1 MRISGVSSVLNA
13 AQSVAASRGFPA
25 FSPGAATG
33 ENLARMLPYEKSL
46 GRRSMKIMGF
56 CAAVIAIAATT
67 GFAGSDT
74 LHAQSY
80 PTRTVTLIVPSAAG
94 GGTDTIARLIGDQ
107 LAKQLGQ
114 SFVVENRTGGGM
126 LVGTT
131 AAAKA
136 APDGY
141 TLLVGL
147 TGNMS
152 VNPSLF
158 ANLPYDPLADFTPV
172 AMLAN
177 YPFLVVVNNDLPAKS
192 IKELIALLKSQA
204 GKIDYASAGN
214 GTGQHLAPELFK
226 MMTGTE
232 MGHVPYRGAQPAY
245 QDVISGRVPVFFDN
259 MSTAMSLAKG
269 GKVRALAV
277 TSKKRSALMPELPTV
292 DEAGV
297 PGYEY
302 YTWFGLW
309 APGRTP
315 RPIVEKLYAEVQ
327 KALADPTVQ
336 QRIADTAGEPSNM
349 ALAQIEPFVKAEIG
363 KWAEVV
369 KRAGIKVE

>member
-1 MRISGVSSVLNA
+1 MITPFRA
-13 AQSVAASRGFPA
+13 AVAAV
-25 FSPGAATG
+25 AA
-33 ENLARMLPYEKSL
+33 
-46 GRRSMKIMGF
+46 
-56 CAAVIAIAATT
+56 AIVYTAPDA
-67 GFAGSDT
+67 

-80 PTRTVTLIVPSAAG
+80 PARSVTLVVPSAAG

-107 LAKQLGQ
+107 LSKQLGQ
-114 SFVVENRTGGGM
+114 SFVVENRTGAGM

-131 AAAKA
+131 AVAKA

-147 TGNMS
+147 NGNMA

-158 ANLPYDPLADFTPV
+158 AKLPYDSIADFVPV
-172 AMLAN
+172 AMLAT
-177 YPFLVVVNNDLPAKS
+177 YPFLVVVNNDLPVKS
-192 IKELIALLKSQA
+192 IKELIAYLKSNP
-204 GKIDYASAGN
+204 GKVDYASAGN

-226 MMTGTE
+226 MMTGTQ
-232 MGHVPYRGAQPAY
+232 MAHIAYRGAQPAY

-269 GKVRALAV
+269 GKVRALAI
-277 TSKKRSALMPELPTV
+277 TSKKRSPLMPELPTI

-302 YTWFGLW
+302 HTWFGLW
-309 APGRTP
+309 APKGTP
-315 RPIVEKLYAEVQ
+315 QPIIDKLSAEIT
-327 KALADPTVQ
+327 KALADPTIR
-336 QRIADTAGEPSNM
+336 QRIAAGAGEPSAM
-349 ALAQIEPFVKAEIG
+349 ALKEIAPFMKAEIV

>member
-1 MRISGVSSVLNA
+1 
-13 AQSVAASRGFPA
+13 
-25 FSPGAATG
+25 
-33 ENLARMLPYEKSL
+33 
-46 GRRSMKIMGF
+46 MKITGLR
-56 CAAVIAIAATT
+56 AAVIAIAATS

-80 PTRTVTLIVPSAAG
+80 PARAVTLIVPSAAG

-126 LVGTT
+126 LVGTA

-192 IKELIALLKSQA
+192 IKELIALLKSQP

-277 TSKKRSALMPELPTV
+277 TSTTRSALMPELPTV

-297 PGYEY
+297 PGYAY

-309 APGRTP
+309 APKSTP
-315 RPIVEKLYAEVQ
+315 RPIVEKLHAEVQ

-336 QRIADTAGEPSNM
+336 QRIADTAGEPSGM
-349 ALAQIEPFVKAEIG
+349 ALAEITPFVKAEIA

>member
-1 MRISGVSSVLNA
+1 MANVILKKAAAAWTPRIRRDNVLIKK
-13 AQSVAASRGFPA
+13 FP
-25 FSPGAATG
+25 
-33 ENLARMLPYEKSL
+33 
-46 GRRSMKIMGF
+46 GRRQTMLTLFRTSL
-56 CAAVIAIAATT
+56 VAIAAAIGLT
-67 GFAGSDT
+67 APQV
-74 LHAQSY
+74 LHAQTY
-80 PTRTVTLIVPSAAG
+80 PTRPVTIIVPSAAG
-94 GGTDTIARLIGDQ
+94 GGTDTLARLIGDQ
-107 LAKQLGQ
+107 LSKQLGQ
-114 SFVVENRTGGGM
+114 GFVVENRTGGGM

-141 TLLVGL
+141 TLLAGL

-158 ANLPYDPLADFTPV
+158 AKLPYDPLADFTPV
-172 AMLAN
+172 SMLAD

-192 IKELIALLKSQA
+192 IKELIALAKSQP

-226 MMTGTE
+226 MMTGIQ
-232 MGHVPYRGAQPAY
+232 MGHIPYRGAQPAY

-269 GKVRALAV
+269 GKVRALAI
-277 TSKKRSALMPELPTV
+277 TSKKRSPLMPELPTV
-292 DEAGV
+292 DESGV

-302 YTWFGLW
+302 HTWFGFW
-309 APGRTP
+309 APKNTP
-315 RPIVEKLYAEVQ
+315 QPIVDKLNAEVK
-327 KALADPTVQ
+327 KALADPTVR
-336 QRIADTAGEPSNM
+336 QRIAATAGEPSTVERKDM
-349 ALAQIEPFVKAEIG
+349 DAFVKAEIK

-369 KRAGIKVE
+369 KRAGIKVQ

>member
-1 MRISGVSSVLNA
+1 MRLGALA
-13 AQSVAASRGFPA
+13 VA
-25 FSPGAATG
+25 
-33 ENLARMLPYEKSL
+33 
-46 GRRSMKIMGF
+46 
-56 CAAVIAIAATT
+56 IAITT
-67 GFAGSDT
+67 GLAPPDG

-80 PTRTVTLIVPSAAG
+80 PARTVTLIVPSAAG
-94 GGTDTIARLIGDQ
+94 GGTDTVARLIGDQ

-114 SFVVENRTGGGM
+114 GFVVENRTGGGM
-126 LVGTT
+126 LVGTA

-172 AMLAN
+172 GMLAN
-177 YPFLVVVNNDLPAKS
+177 YPFLVIVNNDLPARS
-192 IKELIALLKSQA
+192 IKELIALLKSQP

-214 GTGQHLAPELFK
+214 GTGQHLAAELFK

-297 PGYEY
+297 NGYEY

-309 APGRTP
+309 APQRTP
-315 RPIVEKLYAEVQ
+315 QPIVEKLYAEVQ
-327 KALADPTVQ
+327 KALANPTVQ

-349 ALAQIEPFVKAEIG
+349 ALAQIDPFVKGEIA

>member
-1 MRISGVSSVLNA
+1 MITPLRA
-13 AQSVAASRGFPA
+13 AVAAV
-25 FSPGAATG
+25 AATIG
-33 ENLARMLPYEKSL
+33 L
-46 GRRSMKIMGF
+46 
-56 CAAVIAIAATT
+56 T
-67 GFAGSDT
+67 GPDA
-74 LHAQSY
+74 LQAQSY
-80 PTRTVTLIVPSAAG
+80 PSRSVTLIVPSAAG

-107 LAKQLGQ
+107 LSKQLGQ
-114 SFVVENRTGGGM
+114 GFVVENRTGAGM

-152 VNPSLF
+152 VNSSLF
-158 ANLPYDPLADFTPV
+158 AKLPYDPLADFTPV

-192 IKELIALLKSQA
+192 IKELVALLKSQP

-259 MSTAMSLAKG
+259 MSTAMSLAQS
-269 GKVRALAV
+269 GKVRALAI

-302 YTWFGLW
+302 HTWFGLW
-309 APGRTP
+309 APKATP
-315 RPIVEKLYAEVQ
+315 QPIVEKLHAEVQ
-327 KALADPTVQ
+327 KALSDPTVQ
-336 QRIADTAGEPSNM
+336 QRIAATAGEPSHM
-349 ALAQIEPFVKAEIG
+349 APKDIEPFVKAEIA

>member
-1 MRISGVSSVLNA
+1 MITPLRAWI
-13 AQSVAASRGFPA
+13 
-25 FSPGAATG
+25 
-33 ENLARMLPYEKSL
+33 
-46 GRRSMKIMGF
+46 
-56 CAAVIAIAATT
+56 AVIGFGFIAAD
-67 GFAGSDT
+67 A

-80 PTRTVTLIVPSAAG
+80 PTRSVTLIVPSAAG
-94 GGTDTIARLIGDQ
+94 GGTDTIARLVGDQ

-114 SFVVENRTGGGM
+114 GFVVENRTGAGM
-126 LVGTT
+126 LVGTA

-152 VNPSLF
+152 VNSSLF
-158 ANLPYDPLADFTPV
+158 AKLPYDPLADFTPV

-177 YPFLVVVNNDLPAKS
+177 YPFLVLVNNELPVRA
-192 IKELIALLKSQA
+192 INELIALLKSQP
-204 GKIDYASAGN
+204 GKIDYASAGS

-226 MMTGTE
+226 MMTGTT

-259 MSTAMSLAKG
+259 MSTAMSLVNG
-269 GKVRALAV
+269 GKVRALAI
-277 TSKKRSALMPELPTV
+277 TSRKRSPLMPELPTV
-292 DEAGV
+292 EEAGV

-302 YTWFGLW
+302 HTWFGFW
-309 APGRTP
+309 APKGTP
-315 RPIVEKLYAEVQ
+315 QPIVDKLYTEVRT
-327 KALADPTVQ
+327 ALADPTVQ
-336 QRIADTAGEPSNM
+336 QRIAAGAGEPSSM
-349 ALAQIEPFVKAEIG
+349 ARKDIEPFVQAEIA

>member
-1 MRISGVSSVLNA
+1 MITAMITPFRA
-13 AQSVAASRGFPA
+13 
-25 FSPGAATG
+25 
-33 ENLARMLPYEKSL
+33 
-46 GRRSMKIMGF
+46 
-56 CAAVIAIAATT
+56 AIAAVAATIGFT
-67 GFAGSDT
+67 GTDT

-80 PTRTVTLIVPSAAG
+80 PSRSVTLIVPSAAG

-107 LAKQLGQ
+107 LSKQLGQ
-114 SFVVENRTGGGM
+114 GFVVENRTGAGM

-152 VNPSLF
+152 VNSSLF
-158 ANLPYDPLADFTPV
+158 AKLPYDPLADFTPV

-192 IKELIALLKSQA
+192 IKELVALLKSQP

-259 MSTAMSLAKG
+259 MSTAMSLAKS
-269 GKVRALAV
+269 GKVHALAI

-302 YTWFGLW
+302 HTWFGLW
-309 APGRTP
+309 APKGTP
-315 RPIVEKLYAEVQ
+315 QPIVEKLHAEVQ
-327 KALADPTVQ
+327 KALSDPTVQ
-336 QRIADTAGEPSNM
+336 QRIAATAGEPSHM
-349 ALAQIEPFVKAEIG
+349 APKDIEPFVKAEIA

>member
-1 MRISGVSSVLNA
+1 
-13 AQSVAASRGFPA
+13 
-25 FSPGAATG
+25 
-33 ENLARMLPYEKSL
+33 
-46 GRRSMKIMGF
+46 MKITGLR
-56 CAAVIAIAATT
+56 AAVIAIAATS

-80 PTRTVTLIVPSAAG
+80 PARAVTLIVPSAAG
-94 GGTDTIARLIGDQ
+94 GGTDTIARLIGDK

-126 LVGTT
+126 LVGTA

-192 IKELIALLKSQA
+192 IKELIALLKSQP

-277 TSKKRSALMPELPTV
+277 TSKTRSALMPELPTV

-297 PGYEY
+297 PGYAY

-309 APGRTP
+309 APKSTP
-315 RPIVEKLYAEVQ
+315 RPIVEKLHAEVQ

-336 QRIADTAGEPSNM
+336 QRIADTAGEPAHI
-349 ALAQIEPFVKAEIG
+349 ALAEIDPFVKAEIA

>member
-1 MRISGVSSVLNA
+1 MITPFRA
-13 AQSVAASRGFPA
+13 AVAAV
-25 FSPGAATG
+25 AAT
-33 ENLARMLPYEKSL
+33 
-46 GRRSMKIMGF
+46 IGF
-56 CAAVIAIAATT
+56 T
-67 GFAGSDT
+67 GPDA

-80 PTRTVTLIVPSAAG
+80 PSRSVTLIVPSAAG

-107 LAKQLGQ
+107 LSKQLGQ
-114 SFVVENRTGGGM
+114 GFVVENRTGAGM

-136 APDGY
+136 APDGH

-152 VNPSLF
+152 VNASLF
-158 ANLPYDPLADFTPV
+158 AKLPYDPLADFTPV

-192 IKELIALLKSQA
+192 IKELVALLKSQP

-259 MSTAMSLAKG
+259 MSTAMSLAHS

-302 YTWFGLW
+302 HTWFGLW
-309 APGRTP
+309 APKATP
-315 RPIVEKLYAEVQ
+315 QPIVEKLHAEVQ
-327 KALADPTVQ
+327 RALSDPTVQ
-336 QRIADTAGEPSNM
+336 QRIAATAGEPSRM
-349 ALAQIEPFVKAEIG
+349 APKDIEPFVKAEIA

>member
-1 MRISGVSSVLNA
+1 MNIKRL
-13 AQSVAASRGFPA
+13 R
-25 FSPGAATG
+25 
-33 ENLARMLPYEKSL
+33 
-46 GRRSMKIMGF
+46 
-56 CAAVIAIAATT
+56 AAVIAIAATS
-67 GFAGSDT
+67 GFAGSDA

-80 PTRTVTLIVPSAAG
+80 PARTVTLIVPSAAG

-126 LVGTT
+126 LVGTA

-136 APDGY
+136 AADGY

-158 ANLPYDPLADFTPV
+158 ANLPYDPLADFMPV
-172 AMLAN
+172 GMLAN

-192 IKELIALLKSQA
+192 IKELVALLKSQP

-277 TSKKRSALMPELPTV
+277 TSKKRSALMPQLPTV

-309 APGRTP
+309 APKGTP
-315 RPIVEKLYAEVQ
+315 RRIVERLHAELQ

-349 ALAQIEPFVKAEIG
+349 ALAQVEPFVKAEIA

>member
-1 MRISGVSSVLNA
+1 MRTTIRA
-13 AQSVAASRGFPA
+13 
-25 FSPGAATG
+25 
-33 ENLARMLPYEKSL
+33 
-46 GRRSMKIMGF
+46 
-56 CAAVIAIAATT
+56 AAVGIAIAGLTT
-67 GFAGSDT
+67 PAA

-80 PTRTVTLIVPSAAG
+80 PARSVTLIVPSAAG

-107 LAKQLGQ
+107 LSKQLGQ
-114 SFVVENRTGGGM
+114 SFVVENRTGAGM

-158 ANLPYDPLADFTPV
+158 AKLPYDPVADFVPV
-172 AMLAN
+172 AMLAT
-177 YPFLVVVNNDLPAKS
+177 YPFLVVVNNDLPVKS
-192 IKELIALLKSQA
+192 IKELIAYLKSKPGQV
-204 GKIDYASAGN
+204 DYASAGN

-226 MMTGTE
+226 MVTSTDMKPV
-232 MGHVPYRGAQPAY
+232 HYRGAQPAY
-245 QDVISGRVPVFFDN
+245 QDVISGRVPIFFDN
-259 MSTAMSLAKG
+259 MSTAMSLAQG
-269 GKVRALAV
+269 GRVRALAI
-277 TSKKRSALMPELPTV
+277 TSKKRSPLMPELPTA
-292 DEAGV
+292 DESGV

-302 YTWFGLW
+302 HTWFGFW
-309 APGRTP
+309 APKGTP
-315 RPIVEKLYAEVQ
+315 QPVIDKLDAEVK
-327 KALADPTVQ
+327 KALADPGIRQ
-336 QRIADTAGEPSNM
+336 KIAAGAGEPAAM
-349 ALAQIEPFVKAEIG
+349 ERKDIDPFVKAEIA

>member
-1 MRISGVSSVLNA
+1 MITCVRTA
-13 AQSVAASRGFPA
+13 
-25 FSPGAATG
+25 
-33 ENLARMLPYEKSL
+33 
-46 GRRSMKIMGF
+46 
-56 CAAVIAIAATT
+56 AAVLAAAITLTALDA
-67 GFAGSDT
+67 
-74 LHAQSY
+74 LHAQNY
-80 PTRTVTLIVPSAAG
+80 PARSVTLVVPSAAG
-94 GGTDTIARLIGDQ
+94 GGTDTIARLVADQ

-114 SFVVENRTGGGM
+114 GFVVENRTGAGM

-147 TGNMS
+147 NGNMS

-158 ANLPYDPLADFTPV
+158 SKLPYDPVTDFVPV
-172 AMLAN
+172 AMLAS
-177 YPFLVVVNNDLPAKS
+177 YPFLVIVNNDLPAKS
-192 IKELIALLKSQA
+192 IKQLVDLLKSKP

-214 GTGQHLAPELFK
+214 GTGQHLAAELFK
-226 MMTGTE
+226 MMTDTE
-232 MGHVPYRGAQPAY
+232 MGHIAYRGAQSAY

-269 GKVRALAV
+269 GKVRALAI
-277 TSKKRSALMPELPTV
+277 TSKKRSALMPELPTI

-302 YTWFGLW
+302 HTWFGLW
-309 APGRTP
+309 APKGTP
-315 RPIVEKLYAEVQ
+315 QPIIEKLNAEITN
-327 KALADPTVQ
+327 ALAEPSVQ
-336 QRIADTAGEPSNM
+336 QRIAATAGEPST
-349 ALAQIEPFVKAEIG
+349 LAQKDIDLFVKAEIA

>member
-1 MRISGVSSVLNA
+1 MITPFRA
-13 AQSVAASRGFPA
+13 AVAAVAAAIGF
-25 FSPGAATG
+25 TG
-33 ENLARMLPYEKSL
+33 PDA
-46 GRRSMKIMGF
+46 
-56 CAAVIAIAATT
+56 
-67 GFAGSDT
+67 

-80 PTRTVTLIVPSAAG
+80 PSRSVTLIVPSAAG

-107 LAKQLGQ
+107 LSKQLGQ
-114 SFVVENRTGGGM
+114 GFVVENRNGAGM

-136 APDGY
+136 APDGH

-152 VNPSLF
+152 VNSSLF
-158 ANLPYDPLADFTPV
+158 AKLPYDPLADFTPV

-192 IKELIALLKSQA
+192 IKELVALLKSQP

-259 MSTAMSLAKG
+259 MSTAMSLAKS
-269 GKVRALAV
+269 GKVHALAI

-302 YTWFGLW
+302 HTWFGLW
-309 APGRTP
+309 APKATP
-315 RPIVEKLYAEVQ
+315 QPIVEKLHAEVQ
-327 KALADPTVQ
+327 KALSDPTVQ
-336 QRIADTAGEPSNM
+336 QRIAATAGEPSHM
-349 ALAQIEPFVKAEIG
+349 APKDIEPFVKAEIA